1 MKNPVYTTVGG
12 DDNKNHP
19 VYPGSRLA
27 LLVDA
32 LDDLA
37 AEAPSHYTQQVS
49 IVHDMLRDV
58 LVGDLEPPTLIWL
71 LDKAGQIPQ
80 PK

>member
-49 IVHDMLRDV
+49 IVH
-58 LVGDLEPPTLIWL
+58 
-71 LDKAGQIPQ
+71 
-80 PK
+80 